1 MVIQSRGSDAIM
13 KRCEVTFFVS
23 LFLLLGIPAYA
34 YGDPT
39 GGLLFQV
46 LMPMLAGIW
55 AAWLIFANRLRRGV
69 ACLIRKLRGSEGDE
83 PIA

>member
-1 MVIQSRGSDAIM
+1 MNLRQIAVF
-13 KRCEVTFFVS
+13 VT
-23 LFLLLGIPAYA
+23 LFLLVGVPAYG

-55 AAWLIFANRLRRGV
+55 ATWLILAKRLRRGV
-69 ACLIRKLRGSEGDE
+69 ANLIRKLRGSEGDE